1 LSTFSY
7 IPIATLEKVKRKVLR
22 FIYHRRGPSM
32 IVRYA
37 FAFYPRERGGLGLL
51 DPVFQQHAL
60 HGMWIVRLLLA
71 RHQPAWRELLLM
83 EVLDAAQAAG
93 WEANI
98 FRFEWHLVL
107 GARDLTHR
115 KLYFGEQGDLPAPC
129 PFCLEPDNFEH
140 FALRCAAAQRD
151 RAFTD
156 ACWQFWRPE
165 KNLQGC
171 WDAHFSADEQW
182 TTFHFLLTHCRYR
195 IRSEASINGAR
206 ALWNDV
212 VSLFRSKLAMHLTT
226 LFRPPHPPPGA
237 SPSAPISSEWLMEGH
252 WATQDPPVIGPYKV
266 EVSFPPANVLYE

>member
-1 LSTFSY
+1 M
-7 IPIATLEKVKRKVLR
+7 EVKNLPAGWGDFLR
-22 FIYHRRGPSM
+22 YRFD
-32 IVRYA
+32 
-37 FAFYPRERGGLGLL
+37 PRTGTY
-51 DPVFQQHAL
+51 PVFRL
-60 HGMWIVRLLLA
+60 PPLSETELDKVRVCGFPLKMCTTRIIARFLRRKCLNPPPINIDHPALLA
-71 RHQPAWRELLLM
+71 SQETWNARWEMLKRLFLAPKLRE
-83 EVLDAAQAAG
+83 
-93 WEANI
+93 
-98 FRFEWHLVL
+98 FFYRFY
-107 GARDLTHR
+107 HR

-206 ALWNDV
+206 AEWNDV